1 MENFDHQL
9 DNKKYVDNDNSN
21 TNYVSTVERINE
33 LERNELIE
41 ELKSETVPPIEGVKD
56 MKEISESILMEK
68 VSWFFNEKI
77 DENIKK
83 WNWDEVL
90 CSWEEIKQI
99 KINPEHINRDIVK
112 LQDIK
117 QNQEWNEIFESNS
130 EILDNKKIESFK
142 TDEEFIDEVKWYFAR
157 LWTKEVTLKYKHK
170 EIISWNTIKKSIED
184 KDEANLRAQ
193 LYRLF
198 SEKNE
203 LYQEFLD
210 SIWASKGFILW
221 VEDRWNRWWSETRGW
236 HMWVDYN
243 LPKWTPISSIYDW
256 TVVAKRSGRKIM
268 GNETVIKHIN
278 EIYWENWKLD
288 NILIIEHQIG
298 WKTFYSLYIHITDKD
313 SLQIGSIVEKWQEI
327 WKIDW
332 YETNGQWQPHLHFTI
347 MTNLDNRPILSWYV
361 NKNTV
366 CDDETNQGLQE
377 NYERYSKDM
386 IDPSKVY
393 N

>member
-21 TNYVSTVERINE
+21 MNYVSTVERINE

-56 MKEISESILMEK
+56 MKEISESILMGK

-99 KINPEHINRDIVK
+99 KINLEDINRDIVK

-386 IDPSKVY
+386 INPMDIY

>member
-9 DNKKYVDNDNSN
+9 DNKKYADNDNSN
-21 TNYVSTVERINE
+21 MNYVSTVERINE

-90 CSWEEIKQI
+90 CSLEEIKQKI
-99 KINPEHINRDIVK
+99 INPEHINRDIVK

-170 EIISWNTIKKSIED
+170 EIISWNTIRKSIED

-256 TVVAKRSGRKIM
+256 TVVAKRSGRKIT

-278 EIYWENWKLD
+278 EIYWENWKVD

-298 WKTFYSLYIHITDKD
+298 WKRFYSLYIHITDKD

-347 MTNLDNRPILSWYV
+347 MTNLDSRPILSWYV

-366 CDDETNQGLQE
+366 YDDEKNQGLQE

>member
-9 DNKKYVDNDNSN
+9 DNKKYADNDNSN
-21 TNYVSTVERINE
+21 MNYVSTVERINE

-56 MKEISESILMEK
+56 MKEISESILMGK

-99 KINPEHINRDIVK
+99 KINLEDINRDIVK

-386 IDPSKVY
+386 INPMDIY

>member
-21 TNYVSTVERINE
+21 MNYVSTVERINE

-90 CSWEEIKQI
+90 CSWEEIKQKI
-99 KINPEHINRDIVK
+99 INPEHINRDIVK

-386 IDPSKVY
+386 INPMDIY